1 MDIRIEKTEKAIKAA
16 FLELREQKPL
26 EKLKVKELCE
36 KAQIN
41 KSTFYAHYQD
51 IYALSQAMEQEL
63 VRSVLGSLPPVS
75 WQDLRERPEW
85 LTRQLFRAFQQNSR
99 AVNLLFSGSREGLF
113 VNRIESG
120 LRELTSR
127 EDPDHWKDPV
137 RSIVLSFCVQG
148 SYYAFS
154 NNIGQMDAETLVE
167 ILGAASR
174 AAQNIRPLAEAGT
187 SAGPDSDA

>member
-113 VNRIESG
+113 VNQIESG

-187 SAGPDSDA
+187 SAEPEGDA